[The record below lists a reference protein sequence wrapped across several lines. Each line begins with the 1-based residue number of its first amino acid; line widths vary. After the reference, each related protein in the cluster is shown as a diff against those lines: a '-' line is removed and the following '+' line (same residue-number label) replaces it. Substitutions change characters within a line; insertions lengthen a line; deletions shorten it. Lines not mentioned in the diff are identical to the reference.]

1 MWPRMPR
8 TRPSDAAVERRRQD
22 VLEYVTEQREVRI
35 DDLPER
41 FGVSLMTIH
50 RDLDDLADRRLL
62 VKLRGKAEA
71 YPALIV
77 ETATRF
83 RDGLNQPEKEALA
96 TAAVQRVEPGQTV
109 FLDDST
115 TLFPLA
121 HRLAE
126 VKQLV
131 VITNSLRIAHILG
144 PSGGVEVILL
154 GGRYN
159 NEFDSCIGPH
169 VLAAMN
175 RVRADIGF
183 VSVTA
188 VAAGRL
194 YHPVQD
200 YAELKMAALRAS
212 NRNVLVVDNSKFGKT
227 ATYPHGNVGDYDLLI
242 TDDAAPTAEIEAAVN
257 FGTAVELVTVDHSIQ
272 EGVDHSIQ
280 EGKAR
285 ADERDS

>member
-1 MWPRMPR
+1 MVK
-8 TRPSDAAVERRRQD
+8 TRPSDAAVEQRRQD
-22 VLEYVTEQREVRI
+22 VLEYVIEQREVRI

-50 RDLDDLADRRLL
+50 RDLDDLAERRLL
-62 VKLRGKAEA
+62 VKLRGKVEA
-71 YPALIV
+71 YPALTV

-96 TAAVQRVEPGQTV
+96 IAAVAHVKPGQTV
-109 FLDDST
+109 FIDDST
-115 TLFPLA
+115 TLFPLV
-121 HRLAE
+121 HRLAG

-131 VITNSLRIAHILG
+131 VITNSLRVAQMLG
-144 PSGGVEVILL
+144 QTVEVVLL
-154 GGRYN
+154 GGRYSP
-159 NEFDSCIGPH
+159 EFDSCMGPH
-169 VLAAMN
+169 VLAALD

-194 YHPVQD
+194 FHPVQD

-212 NRNVLVVDNSKFGKT
+212 NRNVLLVDNSKFGKT

-242 TDDAAPTAEIEAAVN
+242 TDDAAPTPEIEAAVN
-257 FGTAVELVTVDHSIQ
+257 YGTAVELVTVDTSTQ
-272 EGVDHSIQ
+272 EIQ
-280 EGKAR
+280 EGKALAHDR
-285 ADERDS
+285 EG